1 MSPAI
6 PDPNRPAIRV
16 EIAANED
23 VVMVRQRAREQSQR
37 AGFSLLETTKLVTAA
52 SELARNTLE
61 HGGGGTAEIEVVT
74 DGIRRGVRMTF
85 VDEGP
90 GIPDLEAALRDGFT
104 TGGGLGLGL
113 GGSRRLVS
121 EFHIESTVGRGTRV
135 QVIRWK

>member
-1 MSPAI
+1 MSPAV

-23 VVMVRQRAREQSQR
+23 VVLVRQRAREQSQR

-52 SELARNTLE
+52 SELARNALE

-90 GIPDLEAALRDGFT
+90 GIPDLDAALRDGFT

-121 EFHIESTVGRGTRV
+121 EFHIESTVGKGTRV

>member
-1 MSPAI
+1 VSPAI
-6 PDPNRPAIRV
+6 ADPNRPPIRV
-16 EIAANED
+16 EISANED
-23 VVMVRQRAREQSQR
+23 VVVVRQRAREQSQR

-52 SELARNTLE
+52 SELARNALE
-61 HGGGGTAEIEVVT
+61 HGGGGTADIEVVT
-74 DGIRRGVRMTF
+74 DGLRRGIRMTF

-121 EFHIESTVGRGTRV
+121 EFHIESTVGKGTRV